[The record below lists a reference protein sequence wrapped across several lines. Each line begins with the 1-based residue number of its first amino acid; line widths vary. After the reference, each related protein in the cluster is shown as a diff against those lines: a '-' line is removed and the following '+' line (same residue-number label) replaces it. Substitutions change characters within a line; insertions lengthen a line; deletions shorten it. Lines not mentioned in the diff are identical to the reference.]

1 MSKKILKQ
9 YHEKDKLE
17 VGIDEAGRGCL
28 FGPVCIAGV
37 IWLDEDPD
45 ESIIL
50 RDSKKC
56 SEKYREKCYEYI
68 IENSVS
74 YSIKMIGNDYID
86 ETNILQ
92 STLDGMHQ
100 CLDEISKEI
109 DFDSILVDGTQF
121 NTYYNDQSDEFI
133 PHFCIPKGDDT
144 YKSIAAASILAK
156 TARDNYIL
164 KLVEENPELEK
175 YDIQNNKGYGTKKHM
190 EAIKKYG
197 VTKWHRKS
205 FAPCK
210 TNQN

>member
-9 YHEKDKLE
+9 YRDKGKLE

-37 IWLDEDPD
+37 IWLDKDPD
-45 ESIIL
+45 ENIIL
-50 RDSKKC
+50 KDSKKC
-56 SEKYREKCYEYI
+56 SEKYREKCYDYI
-68 IENSVS
+68 IENSIS
-74 YSIKMIGNDYID
+74 YSIKMVGNEYID
-86 ETNILQ
+86 DNNILQ

-100 CLDEISKEI
+100 CLDDISREIEI
-109 DFDSILVDGTQF
+109 DSILVDGTQF
-121 NTYYNDQSDEFI
+121 NTYYNDQSAEFI

-144 YKSIAAASILAK
+144 YKSIAAASIIAK
-156 TARDNYIL
+156 TARDKYIL
-164 KLVEENPELEK
+164 QLVKENPELEK

-197 VTKWHRKS
+197 NTKWHRKS

-210 TNQN
+210 D

>member
-9 YHEKDKLE
+9 YREKDKLE

-37 IWLDEDPD
+37 IWLDEDPNKD
-45 ESIIL
+45 IIL
-50 RDSKKC
+50 KDSKKC
-56 SEKYREKCYEYI
+56 SEKYRKKCYEYI
-68 IENSVS
+68 IENSIS

-100 CLDEISKEI
+100 CLDDISKEI

-121 NTYYNDQSDEFI
+121 NTYYNDQSDEFV
-133 PHFCIPKGDDT
+133 PHYCIPKGDDT

-164 KLVEENPELEK
+164 KLVKENPELEK

-190 EAIKKYG
+190 DAIKEYG
-197 VTKWHRKS
+197 ITKWHRKS

-210 TNQN
+210 N